1 MLEKM
6 DRENENS
13 KDDII
18 IILVNPLYMS
28 KYLTSEDL
36 EEMILVK
43 FLGITSKKFLER
55 KCVSR
60 N

>member
-1 MLEKM
+1 M